1 MAPELVLFNVVLS
14 GACGCSNIYPGRP
27 CLQSLTSRR
36 RLVGLSLTVGK
47 RFEQSVLK
55 FPFAMSLN

>member
-27 CLQSLTSRR
+27 CFVISHKPPAFSGVI
-36 RLVGLSLTVGK
+36 VGRGK
-47 RFEQSVLK
+47 AF
-55 FPFAMSLN
+55 